1 MPGSTFAAN
10 GGFIAVF
17 GTPPPATSASERIFT
32 VFQPLSVYINM
43 ENKVTANE
51 LNKLNEQI
59 ETITTENE
67 DTLKN
72 MYLTFR
78 LGNEDYG
85 IEIRYVTEI
94 VGMQK
99 ITEVPDMPQ
108 FVKGVVNLRGQ
119 VIPVLDMRIRFHMEA
134 RPYDERTC
142 IVVVNIIGA
151 QVGLVVDT
159 VNEVRNIDDELISPP
174 PRDSAQYI
182 QGMGKVGEEVI
193 ILLEGQRLLFEHE
206 VAAFS

>member
-1 MPGSTFAAN
+1 MSAESPNRVS
-10 GGFIAVF
+10 
-17 GTPPPATSASERIFT
+17 AT
-32 VFQPLSVYINM
+32 
-43 ENKVTANE
+43 E
-51 LNKLNEQI
+51 LNKLNESI
-59 ETITTENE
+59 EQATLENE

-99 ITEVPDMPQ
+99 ITEVPDMPN

-119 VIPVLDMRIRFHMEA
+119 VIPVLDMRLRFHMQS
-134 RPYDERTC
+134 RDYDERTC
-142 IVVVNIIGA
+142 IIVVNIGGS

-159 VNEVRNIDDELISPP
+159 VSEVRNIDDEQISPP
-174 PRDSAQYI
+174 PKTAGADSARYI
-182 QGMGKVGEEVI
+182 QGMGKTGESVV
-193 ILLEGQRLLFEHE
+193 ILLEGQRLLHE
-206 VAAFS
+206 NEIANLDF

>member
-1 MPGSTFAAN
+1 MSAN
-10 GGFIAVF
+10 L
-17 GTPPPATSASERIFT
+17 T
-32 VFQPLSVYINM
+32 
-43 ENKVTANE
+43 NKVTATE
-51 LNKLNEQI
+51 LNKLNEAI
-59 ETITTENE
+59 EQASFENE

-99 ITEVPDMPQ
+99 ITEVPDMPG

-119 VIPVLDMRIRFHMEA
+119 VIPILDVRLRFHMQS
-134 RPYDERTC
+134 RDYDERTC
-142 IVVVNIIGA
+142 IIVVNIGGS

-159 VNEVRNIDDELISPP
+159 VNEVRNIDDDQISPP
-174 PRDSAQYI
+174 PKTAGADSARYI
-182 QGMGKVGEEVI
+182 QGMGKVGESVI
-193 ILLEGQRLLFEHE
+193 ILLEGQRLLHEHE
-206 VAAFS
+206 VANLGGF

>member
-1 MPGSTFAAN
+1 MPD
-10 GGFIAVF
+10 IA
-17 GTPPPATSASERIFT
+17 
-32 VFQPLSVYINM
+32 
-43 ENKVTANE
+43 NKVTAKE
-51 LNKLNEQI
+51 LNQLNETI
-59 ETITTENE
+59 ESMTTENE

-99 ITEVPDMPQ
+99 ITEVPDMPP

-119 VIPVLDMRIRFHMEA
+119 VIPVLDMRLRFHMES

-142 IVVVNIIGA
+142 IVVVNINTA

-159 VNEVRNIDDELISPP
+159 VNEVRDIDDEQISPP
-174 PRDSAQYI
+174 PKTAGADSAQYI
-182 QGMGKVGEEVI
+182 QGMGKVNEEVI
-193 ILLEGQRLLFEHE
+193 ILLEGQRLLYEHE
-206 VAAFS
+206 LASFA

>member
-1 MPGSTFAAN
+1 MSEMPTTN
-10 GGFIAVF
+10 KI
-17 GTPPPATSASERIFT
+17 TAS
-32 VFQPLSVYINM
+32 
-43 ENKVTANE
+43 E
-51 LNKLNEQI
+51 LNKLNHEI
-59 ETITTENE
+59 ESKVMENE

-99 ITEVPDMPQ
+99 ITEVPDMPP

-119 VIPVLDMRIRFHMEA
+119 VIPVIDMRIRFHMEP
-134 RPYDERTC
+134 RTYDERTC
-142 IVVVNIIGA
+142 IIVVNISNA

-159 VNEVRNIDDELISPP
+159 VNEVRNIGDEQISPP
-174 PRDSAQYI
+174 PRTAGADTAQYI

-193 ILLEGQRLLFEHE
+193 ILLEGQRLLFEYE
-206 VAAFS
+206 MAALA